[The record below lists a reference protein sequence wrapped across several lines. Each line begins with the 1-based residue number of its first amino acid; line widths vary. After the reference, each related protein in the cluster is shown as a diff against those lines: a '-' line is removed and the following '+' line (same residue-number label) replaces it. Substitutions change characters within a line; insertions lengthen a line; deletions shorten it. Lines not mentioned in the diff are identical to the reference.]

1 MPRIVIVSPPFH
13 SHAAPL
19 SVLAAALAAD
29 GCEVFFACGPA
40 FESLADRAGV
50 RFVPLTVT
58 RNANTG
64 VAERTDQTAR
74 EAARLGEFLAATR
87 HGPVET
93 LLTQARHRRAD
104 MLADPEGVYEDL
116 RALDRRLRPDWYVV
130 DQLAYAATLA
140 LHCLGL
146 PYASYCPGHP
156 SYVLSGP
163 GAYFGLPHHWPDA
176 VRPAPSQLAA
186 LHTAVRDNDRAFDDL
201 FAAFARDR
209 TPSAPAPGRAFALTS
224 PHAVVYAYPS
234 LPWLPERPAGPAHL
248 FAGHMAG
255 PDGPPATDWARRLRE
270 LRERAER
277 VVLVAFGTF
286 LSARDDVL
294 RAVVSG
300 VLDGTDDTAV
310 VVAAG
315 ARADALADL
324 TGDRA
329 VVVPTVPQRQ
339 LLPHVD
345 AMVHHG
351 GGNSFT
357 ECLRAGVPALVLPMS
372 SDQFCVA
379 RDAER
384 AGVGVVRDP
393 NALRAADVPDALAAA
408 MAGPVRRR
416 TNRMARELRRCG
428 PAWAAGRLLAAME
441 TATGTGAVTGEG
453 VGEDAGTG
461 GESDAGAGV
470 EARGPHVR

>member
-1 MPRIVIVSPPFH
+1 MPRIVVVSPPFH
-13 SHAAPL
+13 SHATPL
-19 SVLAAALAAD
+19 SALAGALAAR
-29 GCEVFFACGPA
+29 GAEVFFACAPA
-40 FESLADRAGV
+40 FEPLADRAGV

-64 VAERTDQTAR
+64 VAERTDQAAR
-74 EAARLGEFLAATR
+74 EAERLTEFLRATR
-87 HGPVET
+87 RGPVET

-116 RALDRRLRPDWYVV
+116 RAVDRRLRPDWYVV

-140 LHCLGL
+140 LHCLGV

-156 SYVLSGP
+156 GYVLSGP
-163 GAYFGLPHHWPDA
+163 DAFFGLPHDWPEA
-176 VRPAPSQLAA
+176 VRPDPSRLTA
-186 LHTAVRDNDRAFDDL
+186 LSAAVRDNDRAFTEL

-209 TPSAPAPGRAFALTS
+209 VPPAPDPGRAFALTS
-224 PHAVVYAYPS
+224 AHAVVYSYPA
-234 LPWLPERPAGPAHL
+234 LPWLPERAEGPAHL
-248 FAGHMAG
+248 FAGHMVG
-255 PDGPPATDWARRLRE
+255 PDEPPAPDWTRRLKG
-270 LRERAER
+270 LRERADR
-277 VVLVAFGTF
+277 VVLVALGTF

-294 RAVVSG
+294 RTVLSG
-300 VLDGTDDTAV
+300 LLDGTDDTAV

-324 TGDRA
+324 AGSRA
-329 VVVPTVPQRQ
+329 VVVPAVPQRQ

-372 SDQFCVA
+372 SDQFAVA

-393 NALRAADVPDALAAA
+393 NALRPPDVPDALAAVL
-408 MAGPVRRR
+408 AGPVGRRAR
-416 TNRMARELRRCG
+416 RMARDLRGYG
-428 PAWAAGRLLAAME
+428 PSWAAERLVAAME
-441 TATGTGAVTGEG
+441 
-453 VGEDAGTG
+453 AGPP
-461 GESDAGAGV
+461 
-470 EARGPHVR
+470 RPC

>member
-1 MPRIVIVSPPFH
+1 MPRILIVSPPFH
-13 SHAAPL
+13 SHATPL
-19 SVLAAALAAD
+19 SVLAAALAAH
-29 GCEVFFACGPA
+29 GAEVFFACAPA
-40 FESLADRAGV
+40 FRPLADRAGV
-50 RFVPLTVT
+50 GFVPLTVT
-58 RNANTG
+58 RNSNTG
-64 VAERTDQTAR
+64 VAERTDQAAR
-74 EAARLGEFLAATR
+74 EAARLAEFLRATR
-87 HGPVET
+87 RGPVDT

-116 RALDRRLRPDWYVV
+116 RSVDRRLRPDWYVV

-140 LHCLGL
+140 LHCLGV

-156 SYVLSGP
+156 GYVLSGP
-163 GAYFGLPHHWPDA
+163 GSFFGLPHDWPEA
-176 VRPAPSQLAA
+176 VRPAPSPLATLRA
-186 LHTAVRDNDRAFDDL
+186 AVRDNDRAFTGL

-209 TPSAPAPGRAFALTS
+209 APSAPAPGRAFALTS
-224 PHAVVYAYPS
+224 PHAVLYAYPD
-234 LPWLPERPAGPAHL
+234 LPWLPGRPEGPVHL

-255 PDGPPATDWARRLRE
+255 PDEPPAPDWTRRLRE

-277 VVLVAFGTF
+277 LVLVAFGTF

-294 RAVVSG
+294 RRVVSG
-300 VLDGTDDTAV
+300 LLDGTDDTAV

-315 ARADALADL
+315 ARAGALADL
-324 TGDRA
+324 AGDRA
-329 VVVPTVPQRQ
+329 VVVPTVSQRQ

-372 SDQFCVA
+372 SDQFSIA

-393 NALRAADVPDALAAA
+393 NALRPPDVPEALAAA
-408 MAGPVRRR
+408 TADTVRGRAA
-416 TNRMARELRRCG
+416 RMARDLRRYG
-428 PAWAAGRLLAAME
+428 PAWAAEHLVGAME
-441 TATGTGAVTGEG
+441 
-453 VGEDAGTG
+453 
-461 GESDAGAGV
+461 
-470 EARGPHVR
+470 ARLPLPR